1 MIVQPR
7 LEATLGILRAAAER
21 GEAAAEAVTER
32 VASVGTWLV
41 VMMHMSEGSVP
52 DAEIEALVDEI
63 LLPLATA
70 PR

>member
-1 MIVQPR
+1 
-7 LEATLGILRAAAER
+7 
-21 GEAAAEAVTER
+21 VTER
-32 VASVGTWLV
+32 VAGVGTGMLI
-41 VMMHMSEGSVP
+41 MDHMIQGSIS